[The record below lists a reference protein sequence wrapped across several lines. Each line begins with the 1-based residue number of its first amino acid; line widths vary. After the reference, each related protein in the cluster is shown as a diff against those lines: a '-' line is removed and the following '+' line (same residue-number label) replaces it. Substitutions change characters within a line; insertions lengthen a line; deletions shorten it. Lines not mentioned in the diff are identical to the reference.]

1 MSLLTFQTKYGY
13 FTCYKNDIVFASSLY
28 SSQIYEEDLIT
39 QYIVPILKR
48 YNDEIFILD
57 IGGHIGTHTILY
69 SRLLNC
75 KITTFEPQKRIYEL
89 LQKNVNDN
97 QLTNCTLYN
106 CAVGHTNMHTTLSD
120 TLYDGYN
127 CKIEYDTN
135 KILNYGGIGLGENG
149 EHVNMITIDSLN
161 LNKCH
166 YIKID
171 IEGAE
176 ILALMG
182 ASNTIKKFKPLIWFE
197 CTDKIVS
204 DEMKK
209 CMDINF
215 EIPNIMDYLSKFGYA
230 FYNLNESNIL
240 AFIPDKHDINI

>member
-1 MSLLTFQTKYGY
+1 MSLITFQTKYGF
-13 FTCYKNDIVFASSLY
+13 FTCYSNDIVFSSSLR
-28 SSQIYEEDLIT
+28 SSKIYEEDLIT
-39 QYIVPILKR
+39 QYIVPILKK
-48 YNDEIFILD
+48 YDNEIFILD

-75 KITTFEPQKRIYEL
+75 RIIAFEPQKRIYEL
-89 LQKNVNDN
+89 LQKNVHDN
-97 QLTNCTLYN
+97 QLTNCTLHN
-106 CAVGHTNMHTTLSD
+106 CAVGHTNIRTTLSD

-127 CKIEYDTN
+127 CKIEYDVN

-149 EHVNMITIDSLN
+149 EQVNMITIDSLN
-161 LNKCH
+161 LDKCD

-182 ASNTIKKFKPLIWFE
+182 AESTIHKFKPLIWFE
-197 CTDKIVS
+197 CTDKTVS

-209 CMDINF
+209 SMDINF
-215 EIPNIMDYLSKFGYA
+215 EIPNIIDYLTKFGYS
-230 FYNLNESNIL
+230 FYELNESNIL
-240 AFIPDKHDINI
+240 AFIQNKHDISV

>member
-1 MSLLTFQTKYGY
+1 MSLVTFTTKYGY
-13 FTCYKNDIVFASSLY
+13 FTCYKNDIVFASALY
-28 SSQIYEEDLIT
+28 SNKIYEEDLIT
-39 QYIVPILKR
+39 QYVIPILKK
-48 YNDEIFILD
+48 YNDEILILD

-75 KITTFEPQKRIYEL
+75 KIMTFEPQKRIYEL
-89 LQKNVNDN
+89 LQKNINDN
-97 QLTNCTLYN
+97 KLINCSLYN
-106 CAVGHTNMHTTLSD
+106 CAVGHTDMRTTLSD

-127 CKIEYDTN
+127 CKIEYNTK
-135 KILNYGGIGLGENG
+135 KILNYGGIGLGKNG

-161 LNKCH
+161 LKKCH

-182 ASNTIKKFKPLIWFE
+182 ATNTIQTFKPIIWVE
-197 CTDKIVS
+197 CTDKTVS

-209 CMDINF
+209 SMNINF
-215 EIPNIMDYLSKFGYA
+215 EIPTIIDYLEKFGYS
-230 FYNLNESNIL
+230 FHKLNESNML
-240 AFIPDKHDINI
+240 AFIPDKHNITI